1 MFNFNNITDLR
12 TPNSGRMTAHESSH
26 TIIISE
32 KTKID
37 SSEYFGV
44 FLITEEPIVE
54 YYNDF
59 RTSAPHDYLKEWWEY
74 AHEYD

>member
-1 MFNFNNITDLR
+1 MFNNITDLR
-12 TPNSGRMTAHESSH
+12 TPNSGRRIAHESSH

-37 SSEYFGV
+37 ESEYFGV
-44 FLITEEPIVE
+44 FLITEEPICD
-54 YYNDF
+54 YYYDG
-59 RTSAPHDYLKEWWEY
+59 RASAPSDYRREWWEY